1 MNKKTVAMLLSA
13 AMASGMIA
21 TPVLADE
28 VELTMYHSWGEEEQ
42 RGQALYNAVDQFNE
56 QHKGEIKITVDVN
69 NDFPAYQEKCKTMV
83 STGTAPDIFH
93 YNFNPNDLSLQES
106 GKLFD
111 FTPYMDD
118 EWKERFGE
126 GDLDMVTVDG
136 KLTSIPFEKAGAV
149 WYYNTE
155 LFDKAG
161 ISSFPTTWDELLED
175 CEKLKGIGVAPF
187 TLYTADDAWYTCNL
201 FTYLAASYAGT
212 DALNAGGSLNTDE
225 MVKAATMLR
234 KLMDYTTN
242 DFIGA
247 NYSVAS
253 SNFVAEKTAIV
264 IDGSWF
270 IGTAEPIKDK
280 VAIAQAPTF
289 SDEVVK
295 PGYLVT
301 DAQTPWA
308 CGAQDDEAKADAIV
322 TFMKY
327 ITSPEVIKQ
336 LTLDGGVFASE
347 KFDITDE
354 DREAAGP
361 LKASYIDAN
370 LNSTGSVV
378 NLQRNLSKQANALL
392 PSLLESLK
400 LDQITPEEF
409 VQQLDDANNS

>member
-1 MNKKTVAMLLSA
+1 MNKKAVAMLLSA
-13 AMASGMIA
+13 AMASGMVA

-28 VELTMYHSWGEEEQ
+28 IELTMYHSWGEEEQ
-42 RGQALYNAVDQFNE
+42 RGKALYEAVDQFNE

-111 FTPYMDD
+111 FTSYMDD
-118 EWKERFGE
+118 EWKQRFGE

-161 ISSFPTTWDELLED
+161 ISTFPTTWDELLED
-175 CEKLKGIGVAPF
+175 CEKLKEIGVVPF

-201 FTYLAASYAGT
+201 LTYLAASYAGT
-212 DALNAGGSLNTDE
+212 DALNAGGSLKTNE
-225 MVKAATMLR
+225 MVEAATMLR
-234 KLMDYTTN
+234 RLMDYTTN

-270 IGTAEPIKDK
+270 IDTAEPIKDK

-289 SDEVVK
+289 GDDVVK

-308 CGAQDDEAKADAIV
+308 CGTQDDPAKADAIV

-327 ITSPEVIKQ
+327 ITSPDVIKQ

-361 LKASYIDAN
+361 LMSSYIDAN
-370 LNSTGSVV
+370 LNATGSVV

-409 VQQLDDANNS
+409 IQQLDDANNS